1 MMESWDFRDLVSGD
15 AVPDPMEGTVP
26 ICELRREHLV
36 RYVFRTSKG
45 VIILRHMPLRLRR
58 VIDMASAKLYPERAR
73 MLQEAQMLR
82 PYFDGIP
89 PEDVEPDARRRME
102 EISLQL
108 QVTDMDALGVIVA
121 PALADMEDYER
132 LYESLDEGE
141 RIQLSLAVRSLAKPI
156 PPDYVDS
163 TQLEIERANGITR
176 MDDDMLDMLTVSQAA
191 YWVDRINKEN
201 RRTEEMAKR
210 LQGGRRP

>member
-1 MMESWDFRDLVSGD
+1 
-15 AVPDPMEGTVP
+15 
-26 ICELRREHLV
+26 
-36 RYVFRTSKG
+36 
-45 VIILRHMPLRLRR
+45 
-58 VIDMASAKLYPERAR
+58 
-73 MLQEAQMLR
+73 MLR

-89 PEDVEPDARRRME
+89 IEDVEPDARRRME

-210 LQGGRRP
+210 LQGRRRP

>member
-1 MMESWDFRDLVSGD
+1 
-15 AVPDPMEGTVP
+15 
-26 ICELRREHLV
+26 
-36 RYVFRTSKG
+36 
-45 VIILRHMPLRLRR
+45 
-58 VIDMASAKLYPERAR
+58 
-73 MLQEAQMLR
+73 
-82 PYFDGIP
+82 
-89 PEDVEPDARRRME
+89 ME

-141 RIQLSLAVRSLAKPI
+141 RIQLSLAVRSLARPI
-156 PPDYVDS
+156 PPDRIDS

-210 LQGGRRP
+210 LQGRR